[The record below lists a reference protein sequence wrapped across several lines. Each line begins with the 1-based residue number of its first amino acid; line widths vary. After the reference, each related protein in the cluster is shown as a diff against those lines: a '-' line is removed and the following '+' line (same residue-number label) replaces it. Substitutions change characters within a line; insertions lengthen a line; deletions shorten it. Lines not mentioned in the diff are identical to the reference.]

1 MAIREGAWDCPFCG
15 KERNRGP
22 EKFCGGCGSP
32 RGPEVK
38 FYLPEDARVVEDAAE
53 LERARAGPDWTCPF
67 CGGDNKGWNGFC
79 TGCGSAKDATAARQ
93 VVQHAGEAPTTAV
106 AAMAASAPPAPSP
119 PPGPAPATGGGAGKW
134 LLGCFGGCGMLVLF
148 LIVLA
153 MFMGMT
159 HDERLTVTGARW
171 ERVIAVESYDTVREA
186 AWKDEVPAGA
196 RHVSESR
203 EVRSHRKV
211 QTGTETRT
219 RTVTKEVPDG
229 TEQVKVGT
237 KDMGNGYFEDVYET
251 RTKYRTESSEET
263 YEEPVYREEPVYD
276 VKVTYEIDKWHESRK
291 AQANG
296 NDTSPRWPDPGLASN
311 EREGA
316 RNETFALELRDEK
329 GNVRKYVP
337 KTADEFSRFQIG
349 SAYTAKVDRMGNVDE
364 IR

>member
-53 LERARAGPDWTCPF
+53 LEKARAGPDWTCPF

-93 VVQHAGEAPTTAV
+93 VVQHAGEAPATAA
-106 AAMAASAPPAPSP
+106 AAMAAAAPPAPP
-119 PPGPAPATGGGAGKW
+119 PAPAKGGGIGKW
-134 LLGCFGGCGMLVLF
+134 LLGCFGGCGMLVLL

-159 HDERLTVTGARW
+159 HDERLTVKGARW
-171 ERVIAVESYDTVREA
+171 ERTIAVESYDTVRES
-186 AWKDEVPAGA
+186 AWKDQVPAGA
-196 RHVSESR
+196 RPVSESR
-203 EVRSHRKV
+203 EIRSHRKV

-219 RTVTKEVPDG
+219 RTVSKEVPDG
-229 TEQVKVGT
+229 TERVKVGT

-251 RTKYRTESSEET
+251 RTRYRTVSSEET
-263 YEEPVYREEPVYD
+263 YQEPVYREDPVYD
-276 VKVTYEIDKWHESRK
+276 VKVAYDIDKWHETRK
-291 AQANG
+291 ARANG
-296 NDTSPRWPDPGLASN
+296 SDTSPAWPDPGLASN

-316 RNETFALELRDEK
+316 RAETFELELRDEK
-329 GNVRKYVP
+329 GNVRKFVP
-337 KTADEFSRFQIG
+337 KTAEEFSRFRIG